1 MNFLLTWIHWG
12 LAALLYLH
20 HAKLSQAA
28 PSPGD
33 VEKRQSDVMSFMEVF
48 ARSTCKPI
56 ETMVDIYQEYPEDV
70 EHIFK
75 PSCVLLMRCA
85 GCCNDESL
93 ECTPTEVESVSMEIM
108 KIRQLQSQG
117 VTQMTF
123 QQHTRCECRPKKDIR
138 TTQENHCEPC
148 SERRKHLYKQDP
160 QTCKCSCKFTDSRC
174 KSRQLELNERTC
186 RCDRP
191 RR

>member
-93 ECTPTEVESVSMEIM
+93 ECTPTEVESVSMEKTIL
-108 KIRQLQSQG
+108 ILS
-117 VTQMTF
+117 
-123 QQHTRCECRPKKDIR
+123 RPKKDIR
-138 TTQENHCEPC
+138 TTQEKPLKNAKATKDEII
-148 SERRKHLYKQDP
+148 LD
-160 QTCKCSCKFTDSRC
+160 
-174 KSRQLELNERTC
+174 
-186 RCDRP
+186 
-191 RR
+191 